1 MIYLYGDSFV
11 ENEPARY
18 LGMHDHERWY
28 QMMSKTMNEDHENHG
43 KCGEGCWT
51 TMDKFHNHL
60 YEGRFKE
67 DSKFV
72 IVLSGSYRIPWID
85 IINPQHDE
93 KYSPSDKDHRRDG
106 IAPSSAY
113 QDWKCTVEGRPEEV
127 EYHYLPEEIYAID
140 QLYKCLNNEINRQN
154 LKNVTY
160 LKAISKYHNWPMIV
174 FRVLSMSP
182 DPFGN
187 KCNDAERVKPI
198 EDMVNDDDFLF
209 WSYPLQ
215 DQSAKEW
222 HDGFIREAG
231 TINHFTHRNH
241 VILSNIIC
249 NHFMKTDL
257 TEKWHEGFI
266 RDVVNQEHRR
276 DPDPDK
282 LVDFIYH

>member
-11 ENEPARY
+11 ENEPAES

-28 QMMSKTMNEDHENHG
+28 QMMSKIMNEDHENHG

-51 TMDKFHNHL
+51 TMDKFHEHL

-93 KYSPSDKDHRRDG
+93 KYNPPDKENRNNG
-106 IAPSSAY
+106 LTPSSAY
-113 QDWKCTVEGRPEEV
+113 QDWLVDQEGRHEEV
-127 EYHYLPEEIYAID
+127 EYHYLPEEMYAID
-140 QLYKCLNNEINRQN
+140 QVYKTLNHEINRQN

-160 LKAISKYHNWPMIV
+160 LKAISKYNNWPMVV
-174 FRVLSMSP
+174 FRVLSQSP

-222 HDGFIREAG
+222 HDGFIRESG

-241 VILSNIIC
+241 VIFSNIIC